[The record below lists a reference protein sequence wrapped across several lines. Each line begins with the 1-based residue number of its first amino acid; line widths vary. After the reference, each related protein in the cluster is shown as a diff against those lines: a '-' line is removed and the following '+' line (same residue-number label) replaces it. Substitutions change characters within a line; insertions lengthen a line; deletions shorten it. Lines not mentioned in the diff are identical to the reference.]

1 MSGQQ
6 VTVALFAYNQERFV
20 EAALDGVYAQN
31 FRPFRLV
38 VCDDAST
45 DATRA
50 RIEDKLR
57 SCPADIEVVRAYS
70 DANLGIGGIINHASA
85 HFVGRTTV
93 FMAGDDVSEP
103 DRVRAAHQAISG
115 GAGLH
120 YTAVRKMDAAGAFIE
135 EAGIRQNAECA
146 VSDFVSGKTPP
157 VVGAS
162 CSYSR
167 DVFTFFGPIDVGLMQ
182 EDVILPLRGLLLGG
196 GKFDGRALVRYRI
209 HAGNLFSPSHGQ
221 VSSEMARRILR
232 FAPSRAAFCRQ
243 LRRDLALAQSAQSSV
258 QAALSAWLKVE
269 VDYSELETD
278 VLAAGSW
285 FGRAGL
291 FGRRLLTGR
300 ASFRHVLKLFLLTLA
315 PFLYGPTLKIWSAIR
330 KSR

>member
-20 EAALDGVYAQN
+20 EAALDGVYAQTH
-31 FRPFRLV
+31 RPFRLV

-45 DATRA
+45 DATRLK
-50 RIEDKLR
+50 IEEKLR

-85 HFVGRTTV
+85 HFDGQTLV

-103 DRVRAAHQAISG
+103 DRVAVAHQAISA
-115 GAGLH
+115 GAGFH

-135 EAGIRQNAECA
+135 EAGIRQDIECA
-146 VSDFVSGKTPP
+146 VSDFVSGKMPP

-196 GKFDGRALVRYRI
+196 GKFDGRPLVRYRT
-209 HAGNLFSPSHGQ
+209 HDSNLFSPSHRQ
-221 VSSEMARRILR
+221 SSTEMARRHLR

-243 LRRDLALAQSAQSSV
+243 LNRDLAHLRAAKSQMHQ
-258 QAALSAWLKVE
+258 ALSEWLQKE
-269 VDYSELETD
+269 TKYSDLESGM
-278 VLAAGSW
+278 LAAKSW
-285 FGRAGL
+285 LGRA
-291 FGRRLLTGR
+291 
-300 ASFRHVLKLFLLTLA
+300 VFLLARAIRLEAPPRSLIKLSLLGLA
-315 PFLYGPTLKIWSAIR
+315 PALYGPTLRLWASAK
-330 KSR
+330 KS

>member
-6 VTVALFAYNQERFV
+6 VTVALFAYNQERFI

-196 GKFDGRALVRYRI
+196 GKFDGRALVRYRT
-209 HAGNLFSPSHGQ
+209 HEGNLFSPSHRQ
-221 VSSEMARRILR
+221 SSSEMARRHLR

-243 LRRDLALAQSAQSSV
+243 LDRDLARLKEAKSQTHP
-258 QAALSAWLKVE
+258 ALSEW
-269 VDYSELETD
+269 LETETEYSD
-278 VLAAGSW
+278 LESRMLTARSW
-285 FGRAGL
+285 
-291 FGRRLLTGR
+291 TGR
-300 ASFRHVLKLFLLTLA
+300 AAFLLARAIRLQAPLRSLIKLSLLGLA
-315 PFLYGPTLKIWSAIR
+315 PALYGPTLRLWASVK

>member
-1 MSGQQ
+1 MSGHQ

-20 EAALDGVYAQN
+20 EAALDGVFAQN

-57 SCPADIEVVRAYS
+57 SCPADIEVVRAF
-70 DANLGIGGIINHASA
+70 AETNLGIGGIINHASA

-103 DRVRAAHQAISG
+103 DRVRAAHQAI
-115 GAGLH
+115 GAGCGFH
-120 YTAVRKMDAAGAFIE
+120 YSAVRKTDAAGVFVE
-135 EAGIRQNAECA
+135 EAGMRQDMECT
-146 VSDFVSGKTPP
+146 VSDFVSGKMPP

-167 DVFTFFGPIDVGLMQ
+167 DVFSFFGPIDEGLMQ
-182 EDVILPLRGLLLGG
+182 EDIILPLRGMLLTRAR
-196 GKFDGRALVRYRI
+196 FDGRALVRYRT
-209 HAGNLFSPSHGQ
+209 HDSNLFSPSHRQ
-221 VSSEMARRILR
+221 SSSEMARRILR

-243 LRRDLALAQSAQSSV
+243 LRRDLALVQLAQSSV
-258 QAALSAWLKVE
+258 QPAPSAWLRAE
-269 VDYSELETD
+269 SDYSELETD

-291 FGRRLLTGR
+291 LGRRLLTGR
-300 ASFRHVLKLFLLTLA
+300 ASFQHVLKLSLLTLA
-315 PFLYGPTLKIWSAIR
+315 PFLYGPTLRIWSAIR